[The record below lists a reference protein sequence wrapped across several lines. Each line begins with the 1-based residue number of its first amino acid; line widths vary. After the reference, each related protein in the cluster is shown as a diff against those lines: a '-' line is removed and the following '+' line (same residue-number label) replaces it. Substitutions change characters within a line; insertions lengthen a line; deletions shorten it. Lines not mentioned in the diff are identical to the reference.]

1 MTIEYLK
8 SYEEKKEKLKK
19 APVRPCTLE
28 EIQEIRDLLNSGSPM
43 PKAFEE
49 FLFIGGKYTA
59 LPLDIEFRT
68 IKGWSLYVKE
78 EMPKRGIKMDRPI
91 AVFHQHEGCCFEFI
105 YLDEGDNPTPWMCS
119 TDEEFDT
126 DEGEKMWH
134 PPFKTFKEDIDE
146 MVKLAVAGQ
155 GI

>member
-28 EIQEIRDLLNSGSPM
+28 EIQEIRDLLNEGNPM

-49 FLFIGGKYTA
+49 LLLIGGRYTA

-68 IKGWSLYVKE
+68 IKGWSEYVKE
-78 EMPKRGIKMDRPI
+78 EMPKRG
-91 AVFHQHEGCCFEFI
+91 
-105 YLDEGDNPTPWMCS
+105 
-119 TDEEFDT
+119 
-126 DEGEKMWH
+126 
-134 PPFKTFKEDIDE
+134 
-146 MVKLAVAGQ
+146 
-155 GI
+155 